1 MFPWI
6 VRVWILHHNN
16 GKRREKRN
24 IFKRILPDFIFLL
37 FLKLDW
43 IQQIL
48 LTPEGFPL
56 LLFLFAD
63 FPGINKT
70 INTTCAPCERR
81 RGGGRLSRWRRIEKI
96 GRDMIPPW
104 EVERKKEGN
113 LKEKRVSEN
122 YGRRECVKRSNRPT
136 NRQQTKK
143 YAQDDTVILIF
154 ISSPLYL
161 CIYILLPYI
170 SPSKFLYLS
179 GEMKGERE

>member
-1 MFPWI
+1 
-6 VRVWILHHNN
+6 
-16 GKRREKRN
+16 
-24 IFKRILPDFIFLL
+24 
-37 FLKLDW
+37 
-43 IQQIL
+43 
-48 LTPEGFPL
+48 
-56 LLFLFAD
+56 
-63 FPGINKT
+63 
-70 INTTCAPCERR
+70 
-81 RGGGRLSRWRRIEKI
+81 
-96 GRDMIPPW
+96 MIPPW

-113 LKEKRVSEN
+113 LKEKWVSEN